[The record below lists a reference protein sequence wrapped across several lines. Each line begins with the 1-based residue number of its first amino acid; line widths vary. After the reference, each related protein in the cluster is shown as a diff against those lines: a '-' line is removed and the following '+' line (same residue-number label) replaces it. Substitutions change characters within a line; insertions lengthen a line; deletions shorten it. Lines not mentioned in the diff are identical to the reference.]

1 MAKCLSSTLLA
12 PSELLTP
19 ATTTASAVLKAPKST
34 SHCWLSKSAFGE
46 SQRTASPSPHSIHT
60 HIALHSA
67 LDTGASHVPFRA
79 SKLTMVL
86 KDSFT
91 AKNAR
96 VAMIATVSPAASSA
110 DHTTN
115 TLRYADRVKET
126 KPGAKKADKYGMG
139 APASVDIQYL
149 KGPDSAPRAAAAPAE
164 RSRQGRGAQRSL
176 HRGDTDDESETSPPA
191 SRGGAPRRS
200 AGGRKPAACKAAAPP
215 RPEWRDVL
223 DTDEAGGAASDSKH
237 SGERGGGSV
246 ADALD
251 RDDSPPQ
258 EGKRQGSRSGSE
270 SPNRAD
276 LEQLARTM
284 RAEANEDGTDFDD
297 GAFVDINLCLDR
309 VVEQEESLL
318 ASHMASIQNHAEF
331 LTEEGALLSK
341 CSGPDVVD
349 YDIDA
354 YTQRLESILTDKL
367 ADTKALLAQLQGFR
381 KLLRI
386 EEELTMRGN
395 KE

>member
-1 MAKCLSSTLLA
+1 
-12 PSELLTP
+12 
-19 ATTTASAVLKAPKST
+19 
-34 SHCWLSKSAFGE
+34 
-46 SQRTASPSPHSIHT
+46 
-60 HIALHSA
+60 
-67 LDTGASHVPFRA
+67 
-79 SKLTMVL
+79 MVL

-126 KPGAKKADKYGMG
+126 KPGAKKADKFGMG

-149 KGPDSAPRAAAAPAE
+149 KGPGSAPPRSSASRPE
-164 RSRQGRGAQRSL
+164 RSGQGRGAQRSL
-176 HRGDTDDESETSPPA
+176 HRGDTDDESDVSAPA
-191 SRGGAPRRS
+191 SRAAAPRRS
-200 AGGRKPAACKAAAPP
+200 AGGGGRTSAGGGKGGAAPSRP

-223 DTDEAGGAASDSKH
+223 DSEDTPDGDGSDSKR
-237 SGERGGGSV
+237 SGDARYGGASVSDVLGQGGS
-246 ADALD
+246 
-251 RDDSPPQ
+251 PPNSGAA
-258 EGKRQGSRSGSE
+258 EGKQAARRGSE

-318 ASHMASIQNHAEF
+318 ASHMASIQQHAEF

-354 YTQRLESILTDKL
+354 YTQRLEAILTDKL
-367 ADTKALLAQLQGFR
+367 ADTQALLSQLQGFR

-386 EEELTMRGN
+386 EEELTMRGT